1 MFTILEVRILY
12 YMVVVV
18 LKDEEVVSSG
28 VVEGLEVEKYLS
40 KLGSY

>member
-1 MFTILEVRILY
+1 
-12 YMVVVV
+12 MVVVV